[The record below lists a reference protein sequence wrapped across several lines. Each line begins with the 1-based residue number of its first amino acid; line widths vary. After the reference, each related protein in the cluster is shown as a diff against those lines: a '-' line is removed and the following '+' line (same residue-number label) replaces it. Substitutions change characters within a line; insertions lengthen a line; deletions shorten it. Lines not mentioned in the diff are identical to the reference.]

1 MISKQIGI
9 PSLLDNI
16 PMELMRDTSNL
27 EEVTDPKEE
36 KEDGELSEEKDE
48 ENENPGDGKNPKLKY
63 DYKEDQ
69 WSHLNPYGKKQYDR
83 EFLICLQRDP
93 LSLTKPNTLPA
104 VEIVKYKPNQM
115 GKPQMGSRIDF
126 NDQMMTL
133 LLFDSHIK
141 TVNTKRVEEAIGGLL
156 FTAKIDKG
164 KRVYNSAEFSNMTA
178 RFPAQNLKTVLPKLI
193 NERPYQ
199 KLILQ
204 ASCNDVSNA
213 KHIQDVKEL
222 FEVGKL
228 SSQNV
233 VEAAKEALKMSFSL
247 KEIIII
253 PRSPRIDDDKLAAVS
268 DYANDCLFPLVAET
282 ADKRIKLGSVN
293 SVPFKS
299 EADKRDLMAIGFIC
313 MVERGLQITQTLL
326 LTAFCID
333 VFHSLTIF
341 HKPKCCMC
349 FIMA

>member
-1 MISKQIGI
+1 
-9 PSLLDNI
+9 
-16 PMELMRDTSNL
+16 
-27 EEVTDPKEE
+27 
-36 KEDGELSEEKDE
+36 
-48 ENENPGDGKNPKLKY
+48 
-63 DYKEDQ
+63 
-69 WSHLNPYGKKQYDR
+69 
-83 EFLICLQRDP
+83 
-93 LSLTKPNTLPA
+93 
-104 VEIVKYKPNQM
+104 
-115 GKPQMGSRIDF
+115 
-126 NDQMMTL
+126 
-133 LLFDSHIK
+133 
-141 TVNTKRVEEAIGGLL
+141 
-156 FTAKIDKG
+156 
-164 KRVYNSAEFSNMTA
+164 MTA

-204 ASCNDVSNA
+204 ALCNDVSNA

-299 EADKRDLMAIGFIC
+299 EADKTDLFGLNGDGIHMRGRKGTEYYTDAI
-313 MVERGLQITQTLL
+313 
-326 LTAFCID
+326 ID
-333 VFHSLTIF
+333 SILH
-341 HKPKCCMC
+341 
-349 FIMA
+349 

>member
-1 MISKQIGI
+1 MCLPTQCC
-9 PSLLDNI
+9 
-16 PMELMRDTSNL
+16 
-27 EEVTDPKEE
+27 
-36 KEDGELSEEKDE
+36 
-48 ENENPGDGKNPKLKY
+48 
-63 DYKEDQ
+63 
-69 WSHLNPYGKKQYDR
+69 
-83 EFLICLQRDP
+83 IC
-93 LSLTKPNTLPA
+93 
-104 VEIVKYKPNQM
+104 
-115 GKPQMGSRIDF
+115 F
-126 NDQMMTL
+126 
-133 LLFDSHIK
+133 
-141 TVNTKRVEEAIGGLL
+141 
-156 FTAKIDKG
+156 
-164 KRVYNSAEFSNMTA
+164 
-178 RFPAQNLKTVLPKLI
+178 
-193 NERPYQ
+193 Q

-233 VEAAKEALKMSFSL
+233 VEAAKEALK
-247 KEIIII
+247 KA
-253 PRSPRIDDDKLAAVS
+253 DKLAAVS

>member
-1 MISKQIGI
+1 M
-9 PSLLDNI
+9 
-16 PMELMRDTSNL
+16 
-27 EEVTDPKEE
+27 TDPKEE
-36 KEDGELSEEKDE
+36 KEDGELSEEEDE

-69 WSHLNPYGKKQYDR
+69 WSPLNPDGKKQYDR

-93 LSLTKPNTLPA
+93 LFLTKPNTLPA
-104 VEIVKYKPNQM
+104 VEIVKDKPNQM

-156 FTAKIDKG
+156 FTGKIDKG

-204 ASCNDVSNA
+204 ALCNDVSNA

-299 EADKRDLMAIGFIC
+299 EADKTDLFGLNGDGIHMRGRKGTAYYTDAI
-313 MVERGLQITQTLL
+313 
-326 LTAFCID
+326 ID
-333 VFHSLTIF
+333 SILH
-341 HKPKCCMC
+341 
-349 FIMA
+349 